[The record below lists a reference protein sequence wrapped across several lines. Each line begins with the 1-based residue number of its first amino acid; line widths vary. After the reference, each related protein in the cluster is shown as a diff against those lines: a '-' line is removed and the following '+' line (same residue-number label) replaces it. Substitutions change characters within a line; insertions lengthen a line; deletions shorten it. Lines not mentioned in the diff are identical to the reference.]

1 MKKDKYYSED
11 ELVQMYQANKINLV
25 TFIDL
30 HSKEWQNEYLEFC
43 SKRNMDINENSAEA
57 FLDWKAELL
66 EQAMENGN
74 A

>member
-1 MKKDKYYSED
+1 MKQNKFYSED
-11 ELVQMYQANKINLV
+11 ELIQMYQSNEINLV

-30 HSKEWQNEYLEFC
+30 HSQEWQNEYLEFC
-43 SKRNMDINENSAEA
+43 SNRNLDINENSAEA

-66 EQAMENGN
+66 DQAMENGN

>member
-1 MKKDKYYSED
+1 MKQNKFYSED
-11 ELVQMYQANKINLV
+11 ELIQMYQSNEINLV

-30 HSKEWQNEYLEFC
+30 HSQEWQNEYLEFC
-43 SKRNMDINENSAEA
+43 STRNLDINENSAEA

-66 EQAMENGN
+66 DQAMENGN

>member
-1 MKKDKYYSED
+1 MKQDKFYSED
-11 ELVQMYQANKINLV
+11 ELIQMYQSNEINLV

-30 HSKEWQNEYLEFC
+30 HSQEWLNEYLEFC
-43 SKRNMDINENSAEA
+43 SNRNLDINENSAEA

-66 EQAMENGN
+66 DQAMENGN

>member
-1 MKKDKYYSED
+1 MKEDKFYSED
-11 ELVQMYQANKINLV
+11 ELVQMYQANVINLV

>member
-11 ELVQMYQANKINLV
+11 ELVQMYQANEINLV

-43 SKRNMDINENSAEA
+43 SDRNMDINENSAEA

-66 EQAMENGN
+66 EQAIENGN